1 MSGEWRVRLC
11 IPGRDVV
18 CGAGVLLPR
27 GLILTCAH
35 VVDSALGRSEADP
48 SVPDR
53 PVDVDFSA
61 VGDLKSRP
69 ARVVSGGWFPAAP
82 RSGDIAVLALE
93 SGEPP
98 AAARPAAL
106 AAGEGAEPRV
116 VRVYGYPNP
125 GLADGVWRDV
135 RVSGAGGPNHA
146 WRQLDGAGGGGV
158 PVQQGFSG
166 AGVWDPRPDS
176 VVGLLV
182 AVYGPGREQ
191 LAWMFPLGAVAREWR
206 PLAGMLGEP
215 VEGRSNGTNELSPRQ
230 CTQLAHFI
238 LAIPL
243 FASLSGRQ
251 DLVSLLR
258 PEIRLLI
265 AERSEPMPHMY
276 QIVRTS
282 TDYDGGVD
290 ELVQAIEDLVGS
302 SAAARSVA
310 EAVRRFKG
318 EAQA

>member
-11 IPGRDVV
+11 VPGRDVV
-18 CGAGVLLPR
+18 CGAGVLLPD

-35 VVDSALGRSEADP
+35 VVDIALGRAEADP

-61 VGDLKSRP
+61 VGDRTSRP
-69 ARVVSGGWFPAAP
+69 ARVVAGGWFPAAP

-98 AAARPAAL
+98 PAAGPAVL
-106 AAGEGAEPRV
+106 AAGEGAEPGV
-116 VRVYGYPNP
+116 VSVYGYPQP

-146 WRQLDGAGGGGV
+146 WRQLDGAGGGVV
-158 PVQQGFSG
+158 PVQRGFSG
-166 AGVWDPRPDS
+166 AGVWDPRLRS

-191 LAWMFPLGAVAREWR
+191 LSWMYPLGAVAREWR
-206 PLAGMLGEP
+206 PLAGMLGGP
-215 VEGRSNGTNELSPRQ
+215 AEGRANGANELSPRQ
-230 CTQLAHFI
+230 CAQLARVI
-238 LAIPL
+238 LEIPL
-243 FASLSGRQ
+243 FESLSGRL

-265 AERSEPMPHMY
+265 AERSEPRTHMY
-276 QIVRTS
+276 RIVQTS

-302 SAAARSVA
+302 SPAVQSVVD
-310 EAVRRFKG
+310 AVRRFKG
-318 EAQA
+318 EAPE